1 MYYIGIDLGG
11 TNIKAGIVDPNS
23 YNIICKKSHPTPKG
37 EENIADVIS
46 DLIHK
51 LLEESNLSLDD
62 IKHIGLGSPGT
73 VNLKSGI
80 IEKAENLGFY
90 ETDMKK
96 LMAKRID
103 KTFYFDNDANAAA
116 YGEAVAGAGKGCSHF
131 VLVTLGTGVGGGII
145 INGEIYGGFSNCG
158 AEVGHMLIKSGG
170 NLCSCGRHGCWEAY
184 ASVTALIKLTK
195 EKMLLDKDSIMW
207 ELCRGD
213 IEKVDGLTSFDGMRK
228 GDKSAR
234 EVVSEYI
241 ENVACGIVNLIIMLQ
256 PQMLCIGG
264 AISKEKNYLLDPIL
278 EYYQREKFTVKKEN
292 DTIIK
297 TATLGGDAGIIGAA
311 LLGTQKNRYNYD

>member
-11 TNIKAGIVDPNS
+11 TNIKGGIVDPKT
-23 YNIICKKSHPTPKG
+23 YNIICKKSVPTPKG
-37 EENIADVIS
+37 EENIADAIKE
-46 DLIHK
+46 LIDN
-51 LLEESNLSLDD
+51 LLKESNLNLDD
-62 IKHIGLGSPGT
+62 IEFMGLGSPGT
-73 VNLKSGI
+73 VNLEKGI
-80 IEKAENLGFY
+80 IEKAENVGFH
-90 ETDMKK
+90 ETNLKE

-103 KTFYFDNDANAAA
+103 KKFYFDNDANAAA

-131 VLVTLGTGVGGGII
+131 VMITLGTGVGGGII
-145 INGEIYGGFSNCG
+145 IDGEIYGGFSNCG

-184 ASVTALIKLTK
+184 ASVTALISLTK

-207 ELCRGD
+207 EICEGD
-213 IEKVDGLTSFDGMRK
+213 IEKVNGLTSFDGMRK
-228 GDKSAR
+228 GDKTAC

-241 ENVACGIVNLIIMLQ
+241 ENVSCGIVNLIIMLQ
-256 PQMLCIGG
+256 PQVLCIGG
-264 AISKEKNYLLDPIL
+264 AISKEKNYLLDPVL
-278 EYYQREKFTVKKEN
+278 EYYEREKFTVKKEN

-311 LLGTQKNRYNYD
+311 FLGTQKNRYKND